1 MHTLTFWHTYT
12 HTANAR
18 RAKAVTLIIT
28 LSQPK
33 WGCEAELISTW
44 TLCEGEKKS
53 LIKSLQHFDSLTF
66 FFFFFRSCVTEF
78 LCHCWLQSGHPPPF
92 TTWPE
97 TSVTNRINHSFL
109 KTNCYPEKTLNS
121 FLSFTKLWLKYRC
134 RHTGK
139 ESKEGCETFF
149 FSWVFTFFM
158 QMHSIPHPNL
168 STNEK
173 KTVASGWVDLSRPL
187 KWHFS
192 TLWCM
197 IWLLSHIYDI
207 SLSWKSM
214 GLNGEVVSDINHP
227 SLSYLPLCVTLDVK
241 RSTDSANGG
250 YKREEKKK
258 GIWVDCDKD
267 NICTKRERSERRDG
281 RR

>member
-1 MHTLTFWHTYT
+1 MHILTFWHTYT
-12 HTANAR
+12 HTADAR

-66 FFFFFRSCVTEF
+66 FFSSFVLVWQNFFVTADCRAVIRRHSPPD
-78 LCHCWLQSGHPPPF
+78 LKPQSQ
-92 TTWPE
+92 TE
-97 TSVTNRINHSFL
+97 LIILFL
-109 KTNCYPEKTLNS
+109 KLTAIPRKPSTLFYHSQSCGSKTDACILERNRRRDVKS
-121 FLSFTKLWLKYRC
+121 Y
-134 RHTGK
+134 
-139 ESKEGCETFF
+139 

-158 QMHSIPHPNL
+158 QMHSISHPNL